1 MLGFPAYKLMGSGV
15 LVSLLLSPRNNLFL
29 FLFLLQLVS
38 CHLSILWQYR
48 LRLPSP
54 YPVHGG
60 CGTYACSYSEC
71 YNTLMLSPA
80 FCPAPV
86 LDVFGS
92 PFSALRSPLVA
103 LRFPFSAL
111 RSSLSA
117 PRSPLLALRSSL
129 PALRSLLSARCSLL
143 SALVPRFSVSSAL
156 PGAPPAPHIISCH
169 SVLQFQVIVRV
180 NPRCMEGIVVK
191 DAQQGRKPEGNR

>member
-1 MLGFPAYKLMGSGV
+1 MLGFRAYKLMGSGV
-15 LVSLLLSPRNNLFL
+15 LVSLLPSPRNNLFL

-71 YNTLMLSPA
+71 YNTLRLSPA

-86 LDVFGS
+86 LDVFRS
-92 PFSALRSPLVA
+92 PFSALRSPL
-103 LRFPFSAL
+103 L
-111 RSSLSA
+111 
-117 PRSPLLALRSSL
+117 
-129 PALRSLLSARCSLL
+129 ALRSLLSALCSLL
-143 SALVPRFSVSSAL
+143 AALRSRSPLLRFVSTSLGAARSA
-156 PGAPPAPHIISCH
+156 HH
-169 SVLQFQVIVRV
+169 
-180 NPRCMEGIVVK
+180 
-191 DAQQGRKPEGNR
+191 